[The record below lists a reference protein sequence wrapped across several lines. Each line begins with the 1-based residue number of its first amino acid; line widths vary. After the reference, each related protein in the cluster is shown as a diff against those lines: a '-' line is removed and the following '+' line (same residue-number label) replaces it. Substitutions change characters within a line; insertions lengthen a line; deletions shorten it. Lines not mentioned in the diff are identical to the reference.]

1 MPPPPSPPPSPKPK
15 RRRTIQTYIQQVP
28 QVFYMNDPKEP
39 KQTGGQQPQVLN
51 PGMVA
56 IGVGSLVIISI
67 LLGAW
72 LKK

>member
-1 MPPPPSPPPSPKPK
+1 
-15 RRRTIQTYIQQVP
+15 
-28 QVFYMNDPKEP
+28 MNDPKEP

>member
-1 MPPPPSPPPSPKPK
+1 MPTPPSPKPK

-28 QVFYMNDPKEP
+28 QVFYMTDPKGP
-39 KQTGGQQPQVLN
+39 TQTGGPSPQVLN